1 MSKNQSNSIIIAIL
15 IGIILGWIILNWG
28 KDTSPTINDKEIK
41 KIISSDILEGE
52 KYSFPSKGPKGGKL
66 FSTKNFSVEVTIFE
80 GGISPYFRLYLYE
93 NKKQIMPAKVN
104 IEITLTRLAAPAQI
118 FRFVPEKDYLVSNQ
132 VVHEPH
138 SFEMAITAKRNGQI
152 FYWTHDQIEGRI
164 EMPDT
169 AAQRHGI
176 KIMTAG
182 PEVIKPS
189 IKLPGEIIF
198 NHHNI
203 VQVVPR
209 IPGVVIS
216 VARHVGQQVKK
227 DEVLAV
233 IESPMLAELH
243 SQYLIAQKRFHLAQK
258 TFKREKKLWEEKI
271 TAKQDFLTAQ
281 EMLGEADTIFN
292 LTTVKLRAL
301 GVDPKSNY
309 SGKNLALFEILA
321 PISGLIISKEIAQ
334 GKTLK
339 QDQEIFTIADVS
351 TVWTTL
357 TAYPKDLNIIEI
369 GQKVLVNATA
379 FNVEGEG
386 EITYISALIGKR
398 TRTAAVRVELDNKNG
413 EWRPGMFVNARI
425 ETEEIQVPVTIS
437 MDAIQT
443 VRNEPVAFGRYGEY
457 FEMRPLELG
466 RNDEKTVEVI
476 KGLAAGEQYAAGN
489 SFILKAELGKDETSH
504 DH

>member
-1 MSKNQSNSIIIAIL
+1 
-15 IGIILGWIILNWG
+15 
-28 KDTSPTINDKEIK
+28 
-41 KIISSDILEGE
+41 
-52 KYSFPSKGPKGGKL
+52 
-66 FSTKNFSVEVTIFE
+66 
-80 GGISPYFRLYLYE
+80 
-93 NKKQIMPAKVN
+93 
-104 IEITLTRLAAPAQI
+104 
-118 FRFVPEKDYLVSNQ
+118 
-132 VVHEPH
+132 
-138 SFEMAITAKRNGQI
+138 
-152 FYWTHDQIEGRI
+152 
-164 EMPDT
+164 
-169 AAQRHGI
+169 
-176 KIMTAG
+176 
-182 PEVIKPS
+182 
-189 IKLPGEIIF
+189 
-198 NHHNI
+198 
-203 VQVVPR
+203 
-209 IPGVVIS
+209 
-216 VARHVGQQVKK
+216 
-227 DEVLAV
+227 
-233 IESPMLAELH
+233 MLAELH

-258 TFKREKKLWEEKI
+258 TFKREKQLWEEKI

-281 EMLGEADTIFN
+281 QMLGEADTIFN

-301 GVDPKSNY
+301 GVSPKSNNL
-309 SGKNLALFEILA
+309 GNNLARFEILA
-321 PISGLIISKEIAQ
+321 PISGHIISKEIAQ

-357 TAYPKDLNIIEI
+357 TAYPKDLNVIKI
-369 GQKVLVNATA
+369 GQRVLVNATA

-413 EWRPGMFVNARI
+413 EWRPGMFVNAKI

-443 VRNEPVAFGRYGEY
+443 IRNEPVSFGRYGEY

-466 RNDEKTVEVI
+466 RNDGKTVEVI